1 MIIFILTLISFSIT
15 AVAFITQAGASGA
28 RQKALQIVS
37 SVGFVLTSLLL
48 IISVFLLSR

>member
-1 MIIFILTLISFSIT
+1 MNTFILTLISFSIT

-28 RQKALQIVS
+28 RQKVLQIVS
-37 SVGFVLTSLLL
+37 SVGFILTGLLL